1 MVFMVK
7 PEGHFSSWMP
17 TYLTFSILGV
27 SLVVLQFFDEI
38 RVRLLLA
45 DSGLIQIL
53 TAGFLITACLT
64 CLQRALRKIPPAF
77 KWAQL
82 SYLLLIYAMRE
93 MDFHRLFT
101 QEHISRMKLYTGP
114 YPLHEKILGG
124 AILLFSLIL
133 LLHFMFSNFRFYWDQ
148 LKKRQPWAIQVIVWA
163 ILLFGSQA
171 LDKSPWHGDL
181 FEVILEENMEFAAAI
196 MVLLV
201 VLKYPIKI
209 SPLSAGTRSVVD
221 GQH

>member
-1 MVFMVK
+1 MVK
-7 PEGHFSSWMP
+7 PEGHFSKWLP
-17 TYLTFSILGV
+17 TYLSFAVLGV
-27 SLVVLQFFDEI
+27 SLIVQLFFDEI

-53 TAGFLITACLT
+53 TAAVLIAACLI
-64 CLQRALRKIPPAF
+64 CLQRALRKIPPVF

-82 SYLLLIYAMRE
+82 SYLVLIYAMRE

-101 QEHISRMKLYTGP
+101 QEHVSRIKLYTGP
-114 YPLHEKILGG
+114 YPLHEKIVGG
-124 AILLFSLIL
+124 VILLFSLIV
-133 LLHFMFSNFRFYWDQ
+133 LLHFIFSNFRFYWEQ

-163 ILLFGSQA
+163 ILLSGSQA

-181 FEVILEENMEFAAAI
+181 LEIILEENMEFAAAI
-196 MVLLV
+196 MVSMV
-201 VLKYPIKI
+201 VLKYPVNV
-209 SPLSAGTRSVVD
+209 SPLSANTRTVVD

>member
-1 MVFMVK
+1 MTFMVK

-17 TYLTFSILGV
+17 TYLTFFILGV
-27 SLVVLQFFDEI
+27 SVVVLQFFDEI
-38 RVRLLLA
+38 VVRLCLA

-53 TAGFLITACLT
+53 TAGILITAGLT
-64 CLQRALRKIPPAF
+64 CLQRALRKIHPAF

-101 QEHISRMKLYTGP
+101 QEHITKMKLYTGP
-114 YPLHEKILGG
+114 YPLSEKIVGG

-148 LKKRQPWAIQVIVWA
+148 LKKRQPWAIQVIVWG
-163 ILLFGSQA
+163 ILLIGSQA

-196 MVLLV
+196 MALLV
-201 VLKYPIKI
+201 ILKYPIK
-209 SPLSAGTRSVVD
+209 LSTLSVSTRAVVD